1 MFDTANKQL
10 INEFIK
16 NINQNELKDMKVNF
30 EYDLTDYDNKRLIGT
45 TYECPRGNATS
56 EKWSDRVFSDTFTLV
71 DIINYKLNYDNTLLG
86 HLMFQKYECK
96 KILGENISTVNIN
109 NSISDFYSVDEYYSG
124 IGVNVK
130 DKEKIQNFFEDK
142 RNHLAKVIL
151 KTIK

>member
-16 NINQNELKDMKVNF
+16 NINENELKDKKVNF

-56 EKWSDRVFSDTFTLV
+56 EKWSDRVLSDTFTLV
-71 DIINYKLNYDNTLLG
+71 DIINYKLNYDNILLG